1 MLYDCE
7 ESLTKPQNEGGC
19 RPPEKLVMGPI
30 KSKIVIWEKF
40 ICSPELKNAG
50 FTIIENK

>member
-30 KSKIVIWEKF
+30 KSKIVIWEKLILF
-40 ICSPELKNAG
+40 LVWAKPKRG
-50 FTIIENK
+50 